1 LPSDIEQIHREYGDR
16 GLSVIAVD
24 MQEGREKVQR
34 WVKEKNVSFTVV
46 LDRSGSVLRAYDVRA
61 TPAVFA
67 IGRDGKLVAKA
78 VGVKSWTSARGRA
91 FLDALL
97 RR

>member
-1 LPSDIEQIHREYGDR
+1 LPSDIEQIHREYSDR
-16 GLSVIAVD
+16 GLTVVAVD
-24 MQEGREKVQR
+24 MQETHDKVQR
-34 WVKEKNVSFTVV
+34 WAKEKNVSFTIA

-67 IGRDGKLVAKA
+67 INRDGKLVAKGI
-78 VGVKSWTSARGRA
+78 GVKSWTSPRGRA

-97 RR
+97 GR

>member
-1 LPSDIEQIHREYGDR
+1 LPSDIEQIHREYSDR
-16 GLSVIAVD
+16 GLSVVAVD
-24 MQEGREKVQR
+24 MEESRDKVQR
-34 WVKEKNVSFTVV
+34 WVKDKNVSFTVA

-78 VGVKSWTSARGRA
+78 VGVKSWTSPRGRA
-91 FLDALL
+91 FLEALL